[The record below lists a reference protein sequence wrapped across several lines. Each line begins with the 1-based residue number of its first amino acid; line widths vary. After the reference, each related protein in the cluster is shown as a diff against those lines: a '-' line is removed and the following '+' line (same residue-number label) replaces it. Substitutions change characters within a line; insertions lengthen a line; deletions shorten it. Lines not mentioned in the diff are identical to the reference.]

1 MRRTLFIAAAVVLV
15 LAAGAGAVLSGLIG
29 AGPAGA
35 ALRATLGIHSG
46 DKGVRAGPE
55 HRWTEAE
62 RGMIASLSIDR
73 LPPLPPDPSNSF
85 GDDPAAV
92 ALGHMLFFDSGLSPD
107 GTVACSSCHVPEIY
121 FTDGKVRA
129 NVRGADTPRHTPT
142 IVGIGYSDWYYW
154 DGRRDSQWAQAL
166 APQEAAIEHGGNRM
180 AHARYV
186 LDSYREE
193 YEALF
198 GPAPDLSDDL
208 RFPPSAAPVEDDTV
222 RAAWERMTS
231 EDQGTV
237 NRVFAN
243 IGKSIA
249 AYSRRI
255 LPGRSRFDDY
265 AAAVVANDGG
275 LMVELFSAEEAAG
288 LRLFIG
294 EGQCTDCHNGPLFTN
309 GTFHNIGLPLP
320 EGENFDQGRSLGTF
334 RVVDDAFNCLGPF
347 SDAGSE
353 DCVELRFIKME
364 GEELVGAFKVPGLRN
379 TADTA
384 PYMHNGIF
392 PDLDAVIRHYNHAPP
407 AFPGHS
413 DLVPLALTVEQ
424 SDALK
429 AFLLTLS
436 AEPDAPSELLKPP
449 EVLEGSGSSG

>member
-1 MRRTLFIAAAVVLV
+1 MRRTSYVVAAAVLLIFVTGAALSLFGLTQGGPAAAVWSVLRGEERS
-15 LAAGAGAVLSGLIG
+15 AGSRAHGWTTAERGLIG
-29 AGPAGA
+29 
-35 ALRATLGIHSG
+35 
-46 DKGVRAGPE
+46 
-55 HRWTEAE
+55 
-62 RGMIASLSIDR
+62 SLSLDR
-73 LPPLPPDPSNSF
+73 LPALAPDPSNSV
-85 GDDPAAV
+85 GDDLDAV
-92 ALGHMLFFDSGLSPD
+92 GLGHALFFDSGLSPD
-107 GTVACSSCHVPEIY
+107 GAVSCSSCHVPELY

-129 NVRGADTPRHTPT
+129 NVRGTDTPRHTPT

-154 DGRRDSQWAQAL
+154 DGRKDSQWAQAL
-166 APQEAAIEHGGNRM
+166 APQEAGIEHGGNRV

-186 LDSYREE
+186 LDSYRTQ
-193 YEALF
+193 YEGLF
-198 GPAPDLSDDL
+198 GPAPDLSDEG
-208 RFPPSAAPVEDDTV
+208 RFPLNAAPVEDETL
-222 RAAWERMTS
+222 RTAWDEMT
-231 EDQGTV
+231 EADQNAV

-265 AAAVVANDGG
+265 AAAAVANDQSR
-275 LMVELFSAEEAAG
+275 MAELFNAEEAAG

-294 EGQCTDCHNGPLFTN
+294 DGQCTDCHNGPLFTN

-320 EGENFDQGRSLGTF
+320 EGSSFDQGRSLGTF
-334 RVVDDAFNCLGPF
+334 RVVDDAFNCLGRF
-347 SDAGSE
+347 SDAGKD

-379 TADTA
+379 TANTA

-392 PDLDAVIRHYNHAPP
+392 ADLDAVIRHYNHAPP

-436 AEPDAPSELLKPP
+436 APPDAPPELLRPP
-449 EVLEGSGSSG
+449 EGE

>member
-1 MRRTLFIAAAVVLV
+1 MRRIGLAVAAAVLLILVSGAALV
-15 LAAGAGAVLSGLIG
+15 LFGPFRE
-29 AGPAGA
+29 GPAGVV
-35 ALRATLGIHSG
+35 RTFLGGGERSP
-46 DKGVRAGPE
+46 AGGA
-55 HRWTEAE
+55 HGWTAAE
-62 RGMIASLSIDR
+62 RGLIASLSIDQ
-73 LPPLPPDPSNSF
+73 LPPLAPDPSNAV

-92 ALGHMLFFDSGLSPD
+92 AFGHALFFDSGLSPD
-107 GTVACSSCHVPEIY
+107 GTVSCSSCHVPELY

-154 DGRRDSQWAQAL
+154 DGRKDSQWAQAL
-166 APQEAAIEHGGNRM
+166 APQEAAIEHGGNRV
-180 AHARYV
+180 AHTLYV
-186 LDSYREE
+186 LDNYRSQ

-198 GPAPDLSDDL
+198 VRAPDLSDET
-208 RFPPSAAPVEDDTV
+208 RFPLNAAPVEDALL
-222 RAAWERMTS
+222 RAAWDEMT
-231 EDQGTV
+231 EADQNTV
-237 NRVFAN
+237 NHVFAD

-265 AAAVVANDGG
+265 AAAAIANDQGRMG
-275 LMVELFSAEEAAG
+275 EIFSAEEAAG

-294 EGQCTDCHNGPLFTN
+294 DGQCTDCHNGPLFTN

-320 EGENFDQGRSLGTF
+320 EGSSFDQGRSLGTLK
-334 RVVDDAFNCLGPF
+334 VVDDAFNCLGAF
-347 SDAGSE
+347 SDAGEE
-353 DCVELRFIKME
+353 DCVELRFIKMA
-364 GEELVGAFKVPGLRN
+364 GDELVGAFKVPGLRN
-379 TADTA
+379 VGNTA

-436 AEPDAPSELLKPP
+436 AAPDAPPELLQAP
-449 EVLEGSGSSG
+449 ERGE

>member
-1 MRRTLFIAAAVVLV
+1 MRRTIFVVAAAVLLVLV
-15 LAAGAGAVLSGLIG
+15 TGAALVLFGLVPAGAVWSVLTGEERSTGRGAHGWTAAERGLIG
-29 AGPAGA
+29 
-35 ALRATLGIHSG
+35 
-46 DKGVRAGPE
+46 
-55 HRWTEAE
+55 
-62 RGMIASLSIDR
+62 SLSLDR
-73 LPPLPPDPSNSF
+73 LPPLAPDPSNAF
-85 GDDPAAV
+85 GDDLEAV
-92 ALGHMLFFDSGLSPD
+92 ALGHALFFDTGLSPD
-107 GTVACSSCHVPEIY
+107 GSVSCSSCHIPELY

-129 NVRGADTPRHTPT
+129 NVRGQDTPRHTPT
-142 IVGIGYSDWYYW
+142 IVGIGYSDWFYW
-154 DGRRDSQWAQAL
+154 DGRKDSQWAQAL
-166 APQEAAIEHGGNRM
+166 APQEAAIEHGGNRV

-186 LDSYREE
+186 LDTYRSQ

-198 GPAPDLSDDL
+198 GLAPDLYDEG
-208 RFPPSAAPVEDDTV
+208 RFPLNAAPVDDGTLG
-222 RAAWERMTS
+222 AAWDEMT
-231 EDQGTV
+231 EADQNEV

-249 AYSRRI
+249 AFSRRI

-265 AAAVVANDGG
+265 AAAAVANDQGR
-275 LMVELFSAEEAAG
+275 MAELFSAEEAAG

-294 EGQCTDCHNGPLFTN
+294 DGQCTDCHNGPLFTN

-347 SDAGSE
+347 SDAGE
-353 DCVELRFIKME
+353 DSCVELRFIKME

-379 TADTA
+379 TANTA

-436 AEPDAPSELLKPP
+436 APPDAPPVLLRPP
-449 EVLEGSGSSG
+449 EDGE